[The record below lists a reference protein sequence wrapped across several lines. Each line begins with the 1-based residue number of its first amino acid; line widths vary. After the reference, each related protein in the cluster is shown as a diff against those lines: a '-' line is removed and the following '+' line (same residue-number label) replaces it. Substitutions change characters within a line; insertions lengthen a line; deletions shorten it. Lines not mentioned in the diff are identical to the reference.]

1 MAIIV
6 GTNSYNTEAEL
17 TTYATDRGVALTG
30 TLSVLLLSA
39 MDWLEA
45 QPFISGRYVLTQALE
60 FPRDL
65 IVYTYETLGEVPPNI
80 KKAQLAAAVILD
92 GGGSLVG
99 GIDRAIKREKV
110 DVLETEFMDNAAA
123 TVIYP
128 ELDLLLRGY
137 IASGFTVSR
146 G

>member
-45 QPFISGRYVLTQALE
+45 QPFISGRYVLTQSLE